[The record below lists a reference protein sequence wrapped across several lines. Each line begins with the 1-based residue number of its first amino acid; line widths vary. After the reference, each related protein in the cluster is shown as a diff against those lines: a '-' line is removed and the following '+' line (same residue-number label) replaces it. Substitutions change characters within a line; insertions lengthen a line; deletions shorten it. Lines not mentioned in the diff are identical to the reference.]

1 MMEDMEQ
8 RNDQAVP
15 ESPESQRSL
24 TLTLVEAA
32 AAYKAVDKVL
42 DVVVPDAYEGIKHA
56 AKAGMEKVRGS
67 KADPPSAQD
76 STE

>member
-1 MMEDMEQ
+1 M
-8 RNDQAVP
+8 
-15 ESPESQRSL
+15 

-56 AKAGMEKVRGS
+56 AKAGLEKIHGP
-67 KADPPSAQD
+67 KADSPSAQD
-76 STE
+76 SAE